1 MSSDHHR
8 VSRLIRMASEIK
20 TNPQQEPPA
29 LIKALGIS
37 KPQFYK
43 DKTALEKLGFSFRF
57 DRAQKRFI
65 IDRDPYIPI
74 YDLTLTETFAL
85 VMAVRQL
92 SATGDFILTY
102 DALNAVRKIASN
114 SPQDQRQFLRS
125 CLDDVVLKEG
135 FGCDSKVLADLQN
148 AVKECR
154 GISILY
160 DLYSEGG
167 IKDYTIDPCQLYFK
181 RRALYVDAYAPEEKG
196 YRVYRVNR
204 IRRVTPHPMIVPGRK
219 DYSFARRHRSSFSTF
234 VGDTVEKVTVRFSKR
249 IAPYIRETC
258 WHGSQKI
265 TSQKDGCILF
275 EVEVSEPKEVGW
287 WVLQWGAEAEVLK
300 PESLRRELQET
311 AEHLLTL
318 YGRKKQDGDKT
329 QAKSFQLSQ
338 GGNDGRKKKHG
349 HTSCAR
355 IRWNY

>member
-1 MSSDHHR
+1 
-8 VSRLIRMASEIK
+8 MASEIK
-20 TNPQQEPPA
+20 TNPQQDPPA
-29 LIKALGIS
+29 LIKTLGIS

-43 DKTALEKLGFSFRF
+43 DKGALEKLGFSFRY
-57 DRAQKRFI
+57 DRAEKRFI

-102 DALNAVRKIASN
+102 DALNAIRKIASN
-114 SPQDQRQFLRS
+114 SPQDQREFLRS

-135 FGCDSKVLADLQN
+135 FGCESKVLSDLQN
-148 AVKECR
+148 AVKEGR
-154 GISILY
+154 RISIVY

-167 IKDYTIDPCQLYFK
+167 LKEYTLDPCQLYFK
-181 RRALYVDAYAPEEKG
+181 RRALYLDAYVPEEKG

-204 IRRVTPHPMIVPGRK
+204 IRRVTPHPVTVPRRG
-219 DYSFARRHRSSFSTF
+219 DYNFAQRHRNSFSTF
-234 VGDTVEKVTVRFSKR
+234 VGDTVEKVTVRFTKR
-249 IAPYIRETC
+249 IAPYIRESC

-265 TSQKDGCILF
+265 TPQRDGGILF

-300 PESLRRELQET
+300 PESLRRYITDAAKDLVN
-311 AEHLLTL
+311 L
-318 YGRKKQDGDKT
+318 YTEQNKP
-329 QAKSFQLSQ
+329 L
-338 GGNDGRKKKHG
+338 N
-349 HTSCAR
+349 
-355 IRWNY
+355 